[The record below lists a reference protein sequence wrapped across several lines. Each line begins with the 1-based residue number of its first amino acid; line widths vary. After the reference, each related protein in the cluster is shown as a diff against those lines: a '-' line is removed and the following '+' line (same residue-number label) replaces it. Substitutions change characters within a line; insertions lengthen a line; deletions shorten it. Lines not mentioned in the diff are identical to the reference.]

1 MAVKTNVMR
10 ILQQQKIPFKEH
22 SAKADPSLSAE
33 QMAAQLGEDPAR
45 FFKTLVTVGHSGEH
59 FVFMVPA
66 PASLDLKKAAKAV
79 GEKSIEMIAQKQLL
93 PLTGYIHGGCSP
105 IGMKKAFKTVIDAGC
120 RNFEKIIFSA
130 GRLGC
135 FVELDSR
142 LLPYETAD
150 ISVY

>member
-10 ILQQQKIPFKEH
+10 ILQQQKIPFREH
-22 SAKADPSLSAE
+22 TTKADPSLSAD
-33 QMAAQLGEDPAR
+33 MIAALLGEDPAR

-59 FVFMVPA
+59 YVFMVPA

-79 GEKSIEMIAQKQLL
+79 GEKFIEMIAQKQLL

-105 IGMKKAFKTVIDAGC
+105 IGMKKAFKTVIDSSC
-120 RNFEKIIFSA
+120 RNFKTIIFSA
-130 GRLGC
+130 GKLGC
-135 FVELDSR
+135 FVETDSR

-150 ISVY
+150 ISAY